1 MHLQRGD
8 VVGACERKLDQRL
21 SQELLPYALDQVFD
35 EGMDRWLAAHRI
47 ATQNARAIMPPKH
60 CGIIL
65 VAMETV
71 LVLVAMET
79 VQRDSGL

>member
-1 MHLQRGD
+1 M
-8 VVGACERKLDQRL
+8 VVVQ
-21 SQELLPYALDQVFD
+21 
-35 EGMDRWLAAHRI
+35 RI

-60 CGIIL
+60 CGTLL
-65 VAMETV
+65 VAMETVLVLVAMETVLVLVAMETVLVLMVMETV

>member
-1 MHLQRGD
+1 M
-8 VVGACERKLDQRL
+8 V
-21 SQELLPYALDQVFD
+21 
-35 EGMDRWLAAHRI
+35 AAHRI

-71 LVLVAMET
+71 LVLVAMTTVLVLVAMET